1 MPMVTHSS
9 ILAQRIPWTEE
20 PDGLESTGSQRIGH
34 NSSNLACV
42 HEINLTLDQFPA
54 REHLHFLLS
63 FTAALFQ
70 IVTWSS
76 NCQFIHSQSL
86 KLAPIWH
93 LPPQIHW
100 VTFIM
105 VMSDFW
111 DAKSNGQFSMSF
123 LNYIN
128 I

>member
-76 NCQFIHSQSL
+76 NFQFIHSQSL
-86 KLAPIWH
+86 KLAPI
-93 LPPQIHW
+93 
-100 VTFIM
+100 
-105 VMSDFW
+105 
-111 DAKSNGQFSMSF
+111 
-123 LNYIN
+123 
-128 I
+128 